1 MSRIRDDRG
10 IIAASLLRTIL
21 VLTLIGLAAIET
33 SAILFARLQAQD
45 VAETA
50 AAVGAGAYRDS
61 KNVETARGTATTAML
76 DKDRDATMTS
86 FEVFS
91 DGRVR
96 VVVLKEARTLLVQRI
111 GFLKDLHIARGRHTA
126 DPPTA

>member
-1 MSRIRDDRG
+1 MRVHDERG
-10 IIAASLLRTIL
+10 IIAASLIRTII

-50 AAVGAGAYRDS
+50 ASVGAGAYRDS
-61 KNVETARGTATTAML
+61 KNVETARSTATTAMR
-76 DKDRDATMTS
+76 DKDKDVTMTA

-96 VVVLKEARTLLVQRI
+96 VVVVKEAKTLLVQRI
-111 GFLKDLHIARGRHTA
+111 GFLEDLHIARGRHTA
-126 DPPTA
+126 DPPAV

>member
-1 MSRIRDDRG
+1 MRLSDERG
-10 IIAASLLRTIL
+10 IIAASLIRTVV
-21 VLTLIGLAAIET
+21 VLALIGLAAIET

-50 AAVGAGAYRDS
+50 AAVGAGTYRDS
-61 KNVETARGTATTAML
+61 QNVEAARATANTAML
-76 DKDRDATMTS
+76 DKDRDVTMIS

-96 VVVLKEARTLLVQRI
+96 VVVVKEANTLLVQRI

-126 DPPTA
+126 DPPAV